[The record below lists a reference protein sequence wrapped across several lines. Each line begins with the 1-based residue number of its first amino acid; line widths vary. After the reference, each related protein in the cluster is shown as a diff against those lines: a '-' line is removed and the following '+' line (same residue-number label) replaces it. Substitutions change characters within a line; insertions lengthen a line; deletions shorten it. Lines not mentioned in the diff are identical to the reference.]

1 MPDALESELFI
12 PPIDLRIQELQ
23 RHEAIKLFQ
32 KENPYISNKIN
43 KSNQTSFNTPF
54 ACLSSLAKQLLVSV
68 VHSMNL
74 QGPVPNMLTILP
86 EQSLANVN
94 AQNPIFKQYLDLI
107 NKDNDNTMLAYTDG
121 SALKNP
127 GPTGAGVIKIQGHK
141 SIPVKLA
148 KAISSKGT
156 SFDGELAV
164 ILMATQYALTH
175 LTKEHDSFNIYSD
188 CRAAIC
194 AINNTI
200 SLIRENLIEIS
211 LRISSIKMIYCP
223 GHKGSV

>member
-1 MPDALESELFI
+1 
-12 PPIDLRIQELQ
+12 
-23 RHEAIKLFQ
+23 
-32 KENPYISNKIN
+32 
-43 KSNQTSFNTPF
+43 
-54 ACLSSLAKQLLVSV
+54 
-68 VHSMNL
+68 
-74 QGPVPNMLTILP
+74 MLTIFP

-107 NKDNDNTMLAYTDG
+107 NKDINDNNVLEYTDG

-127 GPTGAGVIKIQGHK
+127 GPTGAGVLIKIQGHK

-156 SFDGELAV
+156 SFDDEVAT

-188 CRAAIC
+188 CQAAIC
-194 AINNTI
+194 AIKSHTRENYHNNTI

-211 LRISSIKMIYCP
+211 LRISAIKIIYCP
-223 GHKGSV
+223 GHKGVLENEIVDSLEKKGQKKLGTCHVK

>member
-1 MPDALESELFI
+1 
-12 PPIDLRIQELQ
+12 
-23 RHEAIKLFQ
+23 
-32 KENPYISNKIN
+32 
-43 KSNQTSFNTPF
+43 
-54 ACLSSLAKQLLVSV
+54 
-68 VHSMNL
+68 MNL
-74 QGPVPNMLTILP
+74 QGMLTILP
-86 EQSLANVN
+86 EQSLVNVN

-107 NKDNDNTMLAYTDG
+107 NKDINDNTMLAYTDG

-127 GPTGAGVIKIQGHK
+127 GSTGAGVLIKVQGHK

-156 SFDGELAV
+156 SFDGELAA

-175 LTKEHDSFNIYSD
+175 LTKEHDSFNIYSSSSF
-188 CRAAIC
+188 RLSGC
-194 AINNTI
+194 ATCPITPHTRENYHNNTI

-223 GHKGSV
+223 GHKGVCENEITDSLAKTGAKKARHLPCEMTATKEEIKKVNKKLTLQKWGRRWQNKIKYV